1 MRTPKF
7 LFAGLAGAT
16 LLGLTAAPAF
26 ASGATTPFAELT
38 ANQIAQQA
46 NADFKAASSV
56 YSWARVS
63 THGITITATET
74 IAPQGCLLTT
84 SGSGLSTQILIV
96 GGSTWIMLSNQA
108 WQALGYT
115 GTDLGEV
122 AGKWVTLAAWL
133 QAIGMSNVPA
143 GAPDC
148 HAHMPSGLPSN
159 GWTLGKKMV
168 KVSGR
173 WTWQISQK
181 LDKHLLVRAD
191 VSATRTPEF
200 AAITL
205 LGVTT
210 YLSHY
215 NAPVTLVAPPAGDV
229 ITSLPPLPKGPGTP
243 TAERRL
249 MRADRLVTGTGLV
262 PGLALAVSE

>member
-1 MRTPKF
+1 MRTPKL
-7 LFAGLAGAT
+7 LFAGLVGATVLGLAAGPAFAAGAT
-16 LLGLTAAPAF
+16 KPH
-26 ASGATTPFAELT
+26 AELT
-38 ANQIAQQA
+38 ANQIAKKA

-56 YSWARVS
+56 YSWARV
-63 THGITITATET
+63 TMHGITITATET
-74 IAPQGCLLTT
+74 AAPQGCLLTT
-84 SGSGLSTQILIV
+84 SGSGLSTQILVV
-96 GGSTWIMLSNQA
+96 GGSTWIMLNNQG
-108 WQALGYT
+108 WQSLGYT
-115 GTDLGEV
+115 GTDLSEV

-133 QAIGMSNVPA
+133 KAFGLSNVPA

-148 HAHMPSGLPSN
+148 HAHQPSGLPSN

-173 WTWQISQK
+173 WAWQLSQK
-181 LDKHLLVRAD
+181 LSKHLLVRAD
-191 VSATRTPEF
+191 VWDTRTPEF

-215 NAPVTLVAPPAGDV
+215 NAPVTLAAPPASDV
-229 ITSLPPLPKGPGTP
+229 ITSLPPLPQGIGTSA
-243 TAERRL
+243 AERRL
-249 MRADRLVTGTGLV
+249 VRADRLVTGTGLV